1 MRGGSSSGGEAG
13 MGRRI
18 VWTVWLAAALCA
30 AAVTTAATQAPAT
43 GFSSSF
49 EASDPAPDWENTAET
64 DAAGPKKMSG
74 VTGSST
80 PGIPGNIR
88 DKVVEVTAS
97 AENPPNETAQRVND
111 GDVNTKWL
119 ARAPTAWIRYRLSEP
134 VAVVRYALTSANDSP
149 DRDPT
154 AWEVQGSHDG

>member
-1 MRGGSSSGGEAG
+1 MRGGSSSGREAG

-18 VWTVWLAAALCA
+18 LWTLWLAVALCA
-30 AAVTTAATQAPAT
+30 ASVTTAAAQAPAT

-64 DAAGPKKMSG
+64 DAAGHKKMSG

-88 DKVVEVTAS
+88 DKVVEATAS
-97 AENPPNETAQRVND
+97 AENPPGETAERLND
-111 GDVNTKWL
+111 GDGNSKWL
-119 ARAPTAWIRYRLSEP
+119 AFEP
-134 VAVVRYALTSANDSP
+134 NGWGRHQL
-149 DRDPT
+149 
-154 AWEVQGSHDG
+154 